1 MAESIDDVRG
11 APGEMSGIE
20 DAELLAILG
29 RLAAAEPTEGLIAAV
44 GSETLGVSFEGWD
57 KNVVLERRRSLVR
70 LEALLKRW
78 KATVLK

>member
-57 KNVVLERRRSLVR
+57 KNVVPELEDRGETGEISPLRSVFPVR
-70 LEALLKRW
+70 
-78 KATVLK
+78 